1 MQLDIG
7 NILVI
12 GAGKMATAIVV
23 GMLEKGFRKEHIS
36 AIDKSDT
43 AALTFFKATGIE
55 VLVAGLDELE
65 AKALLEKSK
74 LVIVAVKPQNV
85 SDLAKIYGDF
95 KGKTVMSIAAGISI
109 GKLQETTAA
118 EKIIRVM
125 PNLPA
130 LIRSGIS
137 AYCCSPEVE
146 TQDIK
151 NIEAILSMFGN
162 SCHLEEKHMNAVTGL
177 SGSGPAY
184 VFEFIQALADGGVNS
199 GLPRDAAMKLAIET
213 LIGSAKMLIATNMHP
228 AVLRDQVFSPG
239 GTTGAG
245 LAVLDRE
252 GFRGIVAD
260 AVCAAAQKSEKLG
273 RGEH

>member
-1 MQLDIG
+1 MQIDVG

-12 GAGKMATAIVV
+12 GAGRMATAIVV
-23 GMLEKGFRKEHIS
+23 GMLEKGFKKEQIA

-43 AALTFFKATGIE
+43 AALAFFKATGIE
-55 VLVAGLDELE
+55 ALVTGLDDLE
-65 AKALLEKSK
+65 AKTLLEKSS
-74 LVIVAVKPQNV
+74 LVIIAVKPQNIAEL
-85 SDLAKIYGDF
+85 SKIYGDF
-95 KGKTVMSIAAGISI
+95 KGKTIMSIAAGISI
-109 GKLQETTAA
+109 EKIKETTAA

-125 PNLPA
+125 PNIPA

-137 AYCCSPEVE
+137 AFCCSPEVE
-146 TQDIK
+146 TLDIK
-151 NIEAILSMFGN
+151 NIEAILSMFGS
-162 SCHLEEKHMNAVTGL
+162 SCAVEEKHMNAVTGL

-213 LIGSAKMLIATNMHP
+213 TIGSAKMLTATNLHP

-245 LAVLDRE
+245 LAVLDRA
-252 GFRGIVAD
+252 GFRGIVSD